1 MDVNEIP
8 LSIDD
13 IIACDMDM
21 FGIEEVVIAK
31 VVGFCEDRIKI
42 RMDDQRFQDMPWY
55 GEIWNLPPDYVVD
68 VISCLAP
75 RVPIIPKEVKTEII
89 RLL

>member
-13 IIACDMDM
+13 IVACNMDL
-21 FGIEEVVIAK
+21 FGIEEVIIAK
-31 VVGFCEDRIKI
+31 VVGFCKDRIKI
-42 RMDDQRFQDMPWY
+42 RFDDIRFQDMPWY
-55 GEIWNLPPDYVVD
+55 EETRDATWNLPPDYVVD

-75 RVPIIPKEVKTEII
+75 RVPI

>member
-13 IIACDMDM
+13 IVACNMDL
-21 FGIEEVVIAK
+21 FGIEEVIIAK
-31 VVGFCEDRIKI
+31 VVGFCKDRIKI
-42 RMDDQRFQDMPWY
+42 RFEDIRFQNMPWY
-55 GEIWNLPPDYVVD
+55 KEIWRIPQDYVVD

-75 RVPIIPKEVKTEII
+75 RVPI